1 MIAAIIRWSIQNR
14 LLVVL
19 AILLLAGW
27 GAWSAR
33 HIPLDALP
41 DLSDVQVIVKTSYP
55 GQAPQVVE
63 SQVTYPLATA
73 LLAVPGAVSVRGYSG
88 FGDSFVYVIFADG
101 TDLYWARSRV
111 LEYLSQVAPR
121 LPPQARPALGPDAT
135 GVGWVYEYA
144 LVDRAGRH
152 DLAQLRSLQD
162 WFLKYELQ
170 SLPGVAEVATVGG
183 MVRQYQVVLDPN
195 RLRAYGL
202 PLAQVRMAIQ
212 NANQEVGGSVMEM
225 AEAEYMVRSR
235 GYLQSVADLRRVPL
249 GVSPAGTPILLGDVA
264 EIRLGPQLRL
274 GAAELDGEG
283 EVVGGIIVMRSGENA
298 LTTID
303 AVKAKLEQLRRG
315 LPEGV
320 EIVTTYDRSDLIQ
333 RAVVN
338 LRDKLVEEFVVVVI
352 VCALFL
358 FHLRSSLVILLS
370 LPVGILAA
378 FAIMRW
384 QGINANILSLGG
396 IAIAIGTMVDAAIVM
411 VENLHKHL
419 EKQPPTPSLP
429 HEAGGS
435 QNREADRWRIVQQA
449 ATEVGPPLF
458 FSLLVITFSFLPV
471 FALEAQEGRLFAP
484 LAYTKT
490 YAMAAAA
497 GLAITLVPVLMGWLV
512 RGRILP
518 EDRNPLNRLLMAG
531 YRPFVALVLR
541 HPWPVVLL
549 AGLLTLTAGW
559 PLQRLGVEFMPD
571 LDEGDLLY
579 MPTTFPAVAIGKAV
593 EIMQQTD
600 KLIRAVPEV
609 KRVFGKVGRAE
620 TATDPAPLSM
630 IETAIQ
636 LQPREQWRPG
646 LTTEALIA
654 ELDRVVRLPGLSNA
668 WVMPIKNRINMLATG
683 IKTPLGVKVAG
694 ADPTVI
700 QQVGERLEQVI
711 RAISGA
717 ASVYSERVAGGRYVD
732 VAIDRLAAARL
743 GLNISDVQEVINTA
757 VGGMNITETVEGLER
772 YPVNLRYPQAVRD
785 SLERLQALPIIT
797 PTGAAVP
804 LSQVAEVSIADGPAM
819 LQSENARL
827 IGVTYVDIQG
837 RDIGSFVA
845 EAQKA
850 VAEQVTL
857 PAGYSLRWSGQYEY
871 LTRALAKLRVVA
883 PVTLV
888 VIFLLLYLSFG
899 RLGEAVLI
907 MGTLPFALLGG
918 VWLLY
923 WLDYNLSVAV
933 GVGFI
938 ALAGVAAE
946 TGVVMLVYLDQAL
959 ARRRETARSEGRA
972 VTLAELREA
981 VVEGAL
987 LRLRPKMMTVATI
1000 IVGLLPIMYG
1010 TGTGSEVMQ
1019 RIAAPMVGGIVS
1031 ATLLTLVVIP
1041 AVFLLWQG
1049 ALIDRE
1055 NRWRRAGEPFQS
1067 ETKENPS

>member
-1 MIAAIIRWSIQNR
+1 MIAAIIHWSIQNR
-14 LLVVL
+14 LLVTL
-19 AILLLAGW
+19 MTLLLAGW

-41 DLSDVQVIVKTSYP
+41 DLSDVQVIVKTNYP

-73 LLAVPGAVSVRGYSG
+73 LLAVPGAVTVRGYSG

-111 LEYLSQVAPR
+111 LEYLSQIAPR
-121 LPPQARPALGPDAT
+121 LPPQAQPALGPDAT

-144 LVDRAGRH
+144 LVDRSGRH

-170 SLPGVAEVATVGG
+170 SVDGVAEVATVGG
-183 MVRQYQVVLDPN
+183 MVKQYQVVLDPN
-195 RLRAYGL
+195 RLRAYNL
-202 PLAQVRMAIQ
+202 PLSRVRMAIQ
-212 NANQEVGGSVMEM
+212 NANQEVGGSVIEL

-235 GYLQSVADLRRVPL
+235 GYLQRIEDLRRVPL
-249 GVSPAGTPILLGDVA
+249 GVSDAGTPILLDDVA
-264 EIRLGPQLRL
+264 DIRLGPELRR
-274 GAAELDGEG
+274 GAAELDGQG
-283 EVVGGIIVMRSGENA
+283 EVVGGIIVMRAGENA
-298 LTTID
+298 LTTIE
-303 AVKAKLEQLRRG
+303 AVKAKLDQLRRG

-320 EIVTTYDRSDLIQ
+320 EIVPVYDRSDLIL
-333 RAVVN
+333 RAVKN
-338 LRDKLVEEFVVVVI
+338 LGEKLVEEFVVVVI

-358 FHLRSSLVILLS
+358 FHLRSSLVILIS

-419 EKQPPTPSLP
+419 EQTQPRN
-429 HEAGGS
+429 EA
-435 QNREADRWRIVQQA
+435 ERWRIIRRA
-449 ATEVGPPLF
+449 SCEVGPPLF
-458 FSLLVITFSFLPV
+458 FSLLVITVSFLPV

-490 YAMAAAA
+490 YAMAVSA

-512 RGRILP
+512 RGRIHP
-518 EDRNPLNRLLMAG
+518 ESHNPLNRLLMAG
-531 YRPFVALVLR
+531 YRPFVSLVLH

-549 AGLLTLTAGW
+549 AGLLTLTAWW

-579 MPTTFPAVAIGKAV
+579 MPTTFPAVSIGKAV

-609 KRVFGKVGRAE
+609 RRVFGKVGRAE

-636 LQPREQWRPG
+636 LKPRSAWRPG
-646 LTTEALIA
+646 LTTADLIA
-654 ELDRVVRLPGLSNA
+654 ELDRIVRFPGLSNA

-694 ADPTVI
+694 SDPAVI
-700 QQVGERLEQVI
+700 QQVGEKLEQVI
-711 RAISGA
+711 RTIPGA
-717 ASVYSERVAGGRYVD
+717 ASVFSERVAGGRYVD
-732 VAIDRLAAARL
+732 MAIDRLAAARL
-743 GLNISDVQEVINTA
+743 GLNINDVQEVINTA
-757 VGGMNITETVEGLER
+757 VGGMNVTETVEGLER
-772 YPVNLRYPQAVRD
+772 YPVNLRYPQAARD
-785 SLERLQALPIIT
+785 SLERLRDLPIVT
-797 PTGAAVP
+797 PTGAVVP
-804 LSQVAEVSIADGPAM
+804 LSQVAEVKIVAGPAM

-827 IGVTYVDIQG
+827 TGITFVDIQD
-837 RDIGSFVA
+837 RDIGSFIA
-845 EAQKA
+845 EARKA
-850 VAEQVTL
+850 VAEQVAL

-871 LTRALAKLRVVA
+871 LNRALAKLQLVA

-888 VIFLLLYLSFG
+888 IIFLLLYLSFG

-918 VWLLY
+918 IWLLY
-923 WLDYNLSVAV
+923 WLGYNLSVAV

-959 ARRRETARSEGRA
+959 TRRRETAQAEGRS

-1000 IVGLLPIMYG
+1000 IAGLLPIMHG
-1010 TGTGSEVMQ
+1010 AGTGSEVMQ

-1041 AVFLLWQG
+1041 AMY
-1049 ALIDRE
+1049 LI
-1055 NRWRRAGEPFQS
+1055 WKSWAISKAPRASTLAVAPVMS
-1067 ETKENPS
+1067 VDKI

>member
-1 MIAAIIRWSIQNR
+1 MIAAIIRWSIHNR
-14 LLVVL
+14 LLVTL
-19 AILLLAGW
+19 MALLLAGW

-73 LLAVPGAVSVRGYSG
+73 LLAVPGAVTVRGYSG

-111 LEYLSQVAPR
+111 LEYLSQIAPR
-121 LPPQARPALGPDAT
+121 LPPQAQPALGPDAT

-144 LVDRAGRH
+144 LVDRSGRR

-170 SLPGVAEVATVGG
+170 SVDGVADVATVGG

-195 RLRAYGL
+195 RLRAYNL
-202 PLAQVRMAIQ
+202 PLSQVRMAIQ
-212 NANQEVGGSVMEM
+212 NANQEVGGSVIEL

-235 GYLQSVADLRRVPL
+235 GYLQKIEDLQRVPL
-249 GVSPAGTPILLGDVA
+249 GVSDAGTPILLDDVA
-264 EIRLGPQLRL
+264 DIRLGPELRR

-283 EVVGGIIVMRSGENA
+283 EVVGGIIVMRAGENA
-298 LTTID
+298 LTTIE
-303 AVKAKLEQLRRG
+303 AVKAKLAQLQRG

-320 EIVTTYDRSDLIQ
+320 EIVPTYDRSNLIV
-333 RAVVN
+333 RAVKN
-338 LRDKLVEEFVVVVI
+338 LGEKLVEEFVVVVI

-358 FHLRSSLVILLS
+358 FHLRSSLVILIS

-396 IAIAIGTMVDAAIVM
+396 IAIAIGAMVDAAIVM
-411 VENLHKHL
+411 IENLHKHL
-419 EKQPPTPSLP
+419 EHEQPRDTAE
-429 HEAGGS
+429 H
-435 QNREADRWRIVQQA
+435 WRVVQQA
-449 ATEVGPPLF
+449 SCEVGPPLF
-458 FSLLVITFSFLPV
+458 YSLLIITFSFLPV

-497 GLAITLVPVLMGWLV
+497 GLAITLVPVLMGGLV

-518 EDRNPLNRLLMAG
+518 ENRNPLNRLLMAG
-531 YRPFVALVLR
+531 YRPFVSLALH
-541 HPWPVVLL
+541 HPWLVVLL
-549 AGLLTLTAGW
+549 AGVLTVTAWW

-579 MPTTFPAVAIGKAV
+579 MPTTFPAVSIGKAV

-609 KRVFGKVGRAE
+609 DRVFGKVGRAE

-636 LQPREQWRPG
+636 LKPRAGWRPG
-646 LTTEALIA
+646 VTTADLIA
-654 ELDRVVRLPGLSNA
+654 ELDRIVKLPGLSNI

-683 IKTPLGVKVAG
+683 IKTPVGIKVAG
-694 ADPTVI
+694 SDPVII
-700 QQVGERLEQVI
+700 QQIGEKLEQVI
-711 RAISGA
+711 RAIPGVT
-717 ASVYSERVAGGRYVD
+717 SVYSERVAGGRYVD

-743 GLNISDVQEVINTA
+743 GLNINDVQEIINTA

-785 SLERLQALPIIT
+785 SLEQLRHLPMVT
-797 PTGAAVP
+797 PTGATVP
-804 LSQVAEVSIADGPAM
+804 LSQVAAVKIADGPAM

-827 IGVTYVDIQG
+827 IGVTFVDIQG
-837 RDIGSFVA
+837 RDIGSFIT
-845 EAQKA
+845 EAQRA
-850 VAEQVTL
+850 VAEQVAL

-871 LTRALAKLRVVA
+871 LSRALAKLQIVA

-888 VIFLLLYLSFG
+888 IIFLLLYLSFG

-907 MGTLPFALLGG
+907 MATLPFALLGG

-923 WLDYNLSVAV
+923 GLGYNLSVAV

-959 ARRRETARSEGRA
+959 TRRREIAQVEGRG
-972 VTLAELREA
+972 VTLVDVREA
-981 VVEGAL
+981 VIEGAL

-1010 TGTGSEVMQ
+1010 HGTGSEVMQ
-1019 RIAAPMVGGIVS
+1019 RIAAPMIGGMVS
-1031 ATLLTLVVIP
+1031 ATVLTLIVIP
-1041 AVFLLWQG
+1041 AAYLVWKG
-1049 ALIDRE
+1049 WAIRREASLIP
-1055 NRWRRAGEPFQS
+1055 NL
-1067 ETKENPS
+1067 T

>member
-1 MIAAIIRWSIQNR
+1 MIAAIIRWSIHNR
-14 LLVVL
+14 LLVTL
-19 AILLLAGW
+19 LTLLLTGW

-41 DLSDVQVIVKTSYP
+41 DLSDVQVIVKTNYP

-63 SQVTYPLATA
+63 SQITYPLATA
-73 LLAVPGAVSVRGYSG
+73 LLAVPGAVTVRGYSG
-88 FGDSFVYVIFADG
+88 FGDSYVYVIFADG

-111 LEYLSQVAPR
+111 LEYLSQIAPR
-121 LPPQARPALGPDAT
+121 LPPQAQPALGPDAT

-144 LVDRAGRH
+144 LADRSGRH

-170 SLPGVAEVATVGG
+170 SVDGVSEVATVGG
-183 MVRQYQVVLDPN
+183 MVKQYQVILDPN
-195 RLRAYGL
+195 RLRAYRL
-202 PLAQVRMAIQ
+202 PLAQVRMAID
-212 NANQEVGGSVMEM
+212 NANQEVGGSVIEL

-235 GYLQSVADLRRVPL
+235 GYLQRIEDLRQIPL
-249 GVSPAGTPILLGDVA
+249 GVSDAGTPILLDDVA
-264 EIRLGPQLRL
+264 EIRLGPELRR

-283 EVVGGIIVMRSGENA
+283 EVVGGIIVMRAGENA
-298 LTTID
+298 LTTIEG
-303 AVKAKLEQLRRG
+303 VKAKLEQLRRG

-320 EIVTTYDRSDLIQ
+320 EIIPTYDRSELIL
-333 RAVVN
+333 RAVKN
-338 LRDKLVEEFVVVVI
+338 LGEKLVEEFIVVVI

-358 FHLRSSLVILLS
+358 FHLRSSLVIVIS

-419 EKQPPTPSLP
+419 EKQTPRDTA
-429 HEAGGS
+429 E
-435 QNREADRWRIVQQA
+435 RWRIVEQA
-449 ATEVGPPLF
+449 ACEVGPPLF
-458 FSLLVITFSFLPV
+458 FSLLVITVSFLPV

-490 YAMAAAA
+490 YAMAVSA

-518 EDRNPLNRLLMAG
+518 EERNPLNRLLMAG
-531 YRPFVALVLR
+531 YRPFVNLVLR

-549 AGLLTLTAGW
+549 AGLLTLTAWW

-579 MPTTFPAVAIGKAV
+579 MPTTFPAVSIGKAV

-600 KLIRAVPEV
+600 KLIRSVPEV
-609 KRVFGKVGRAE
+609 QRVFGKVGRAE

-636 LQPREQWRPG
+636 LKPHSQWRPG
-646 LTTEALIA
+646 LTTEDLIA
-654 ELDRVVRLPGLSNA
+654 ELDRIVKLPGLSNA

-683 IKTPLGVKVAG
+683 IKTPLGIKVAG
-694 ADPTVI
+694 SDPAVI
-700 QQVGERLEQVI
+700 QQIGEKLEPVI
-711 RAISGA
+711 RAIPGA
-717 ASVYSERVAGGRYVD
+717 ASVFSERVAGGRYVD
-732 VAIDRLAAARL
+732 IAIDRLAAARL

-757 VGGMNITETVEGLER
+757 VGGMNVSETVEGLER

-785 SLERLQALPIIT
+785 SLEQLRNLPIVT
-797 PTGAAVP
+797 PSGAAVP
-804 LSQVAEVSIADGPAM
+804 LSQVAEVKIADGPAM

-827 IGVTYVDIQG
+827 IGVTFVDIQG
-837 RDIGSFVA
+837 RDIGSFIA
-845 EAQKA
+845 EAQQA
-850 VAEQVTL
+850 VAEQVAL

-871 LTRALAKLRVVA
+871 LSRALAKLQVVA

-888 VIFLLLYLSFG
+888 IIFLLLYLSFG

-923 WLDYNLSVAV
+923 WLNYNLSVAV

-946 TGVVMLVYLDQAL
+946 TGVIMLVYLDQAL
-959 ARRRETARSEGRA
+959 SRRRQAAQTAGRS
-972 VTLAELREA
+972 VTLDELREA
-981 VVEGAL
+981 VIEGAL

-1010 TGTGSEVMQ
+1010 VGTGSEVMQ

-1031 ATLLTLVVIP
+1031 ATVLTLVVIP
-1041 AVFLLWQG
+1041 AVYLIWQG
-1049 ALIDRE
+1049 WIIRKQTPQVIE
-1055 NRWRRAGEPFQS
+1055 SFPQ
-1067 ETKENPS
+1067 

>member
-1 MIAAIIRWSIQNR
+1 MITAIIRWSIHNR
-14 LLVVL
+14 LLVAL
-19 AILLLAGW
+19 MALLLAGW

-41 DLSDVQVIVKTSYP
+41 DLSDVQVIVKTNYP

-73 LLAVPGAVSVRGYSG
+73 LLAVPGAVTVRGYSG

-111 LEYLSQVAPR
+111 LEYLSQIAPR
-121 LPPQARPALGPDAT
+121 LPPQAQPALGPDAT

-144 LVDRAGRH
+144 LVDRTGRH

-170 SLPGVAEVATVGG
+170 SVDGVAEVATVGG
-183 MVRQYQVVLDPN
+183 MVKQYQVVLDPN
-195 RLRAYGL
+195 RLRAYNL
-202 PLAQVRMAIQ
+202 PLARVRMAIQ
-212 NANQEVGGSVMEM
+212 NANQEVGGSVIEL

-235 GYLQSVADLRRVPL
+235 GYLQRIEDLRRVPL
-249 GVSPAGTPILLGDVA
+249 GVSNTGTPILLDDVA
-264 EIRLGPQLRL
+264 DIRLGPELRR

-283 EVVGGIIVMRSGENA
+283 EVVGGIIMMRAGENA
-298 LTTID
+298 LTTIEG
-303 AVKAKLEQLRRG
+303 VKAKLEQLRRG

-320 EIVTTYDRSDLIQ
+320 DIVPTYDRSDLIL
-333 RAVVN
+333 RAVRN
-338 LRDKLVEEFVVVVI
+338 LGEKLVEEFVVVVI
-352 VCALFL
+352 VCAVFL
-358 FHLRSSLVILLS
+358 FHLRSSLVILIS
-370 LPVGILAA
+370 LPIGILAA

-396 IAIAIGTMVDAAIVM
+396 IAIAIGAMVDAAIVM
-411 VENLHKHL
+411 IENLHKHL
-419 EKQPPTPSLP
+419 EQARPRNDTD
-429 HEAGGS
+429 H
-435 QNREADRWRIVQQA
+435 WRIVQQA
-449 ATEVGPPLF
+449 ASEVGPPLF
-458 FSLLVITFSFLPV
+458 FSLLIITFSFLPV

-490 YAMAAAA
+490 YAMAVSA

-518 EDRNPLNRLLMAG
+518 ENSNPLNRLLMAG
-531 YRPFVALVLR
+531 YRPFVSLALH
-541 HPWPVVLL
+541 HPWRVVLL
-549 AGLLTLTAGW
+549 AGLLTLTAWW

-579 MPTTFPAVAIGKAV
+579 MPTTFPAVSIGKAV

-609 KRVFGKVGRAE
+609 RRVFGKVGRAE

-636 LQPREQWRPG
+636 LKPRSEWRPG
-646 LTTEALIA
+646 LMTADLIA
-654 ELDRVVRLPGLSNA
+654 ELDRLVKFPGLSNA

-683 IKTPLGVKVAG
+683 IKTPLGIKVAG
-694 ADPTVI
+694 SDPAVI
-700 QQVGERLEQVI
+700 QQIGEKLEQVI
-711 RAISGA
+711 RTIPGA
-717 ASVYSERVAGGRYVD
+717 ASVFSERVAGGRYVD
-732 VAIDRLAAARL
+732 IAIDRLAAARL
-743 GLNISDVQEVINTA
+743 GLNVNDVQEVINTA
-757 VGGMNITETVEGLER
+757 VGGMNVTETVEGLER

-785 SLERLQALPIIT
+785 SLERLRNLPMVT
-797 PTGAAVP
+797 PTGATVP
-804 LSQVAEVSIADGPAM
+804 LSQVADVKITDGPAM

-827 IGVTYVDIQG
+827 IGVTFVDIQG
-837 RDIGSFVA
+837 RDIGSFIA
-845 EAQKA
+845 EARKA
-850 VAEQVTL
+850 VAEQVVL

-871 LTRALAKLRVVA
+871 MNRALAKLQVVT

-888 VIFLLLYLSFG
+888 IIFLLLYLSFG

-907 MGTLPFALLGG
+907 MATLPFALLGG
-918 VWLLY
+918 IWLLY

-946 TGVVMLVYLDQAL
+946 TGVVMLVYLDQAWV
-959 ARRRETARSEGRA
+959 RRREVAQAEGRN
-972 VTLAELREA
+972 VTLTDLREA
-981 VVEGAL
+981 VIEGAL

-1000 IVGLLPIMYG
+1000 IVGLLPIMHG
-1010 TGTGSEVMQ
+1010 TGTGSEVMR

-1041 AVFLLWQG
+1041 AVYLLWKR
-1049 ALIDRE
+1049 AAIVRE
-1055 NRWRRAGEPFQS
+1055 NRRRALGEPVALQ
-1067 ETKENPS
+1067 P

>member
-14 LLVVL
+14 LLVTL
-19 AILLLAGW
+19 LTLLLAGW
-27 GAWSAR
+27 GTWAAR

-41 DLSDVQVIVKTSYP
+41 DLSDVQVIVKTNYP

-73 LLAVPGAVSVRGYSG
+73 LLAVPGAVTVRGYSG
-88 FGDSFVYVIFADG
+88 FGDSYVYVIFADG

-111 LEYLSQVAPR
+111 LEYLSQIAPR
-121 LPPQARPALGPDAT
+121 LPPQAQPALGPDAT

-144 LVDRAGRH
+144 LVDRSGRH
-152 DLAQLRSLQD
+152 VLAQLRSLQD

-170 SLPGVAEVATVGG
+170 SVDGVSEVATVGG
-183 MVRQYQVVLDPN
+183 MVKQYQVILDPN
-195 RLRAYGL
+195 RLRAYSL
-202 PLAQVRMAIQ
+202 PLAQVRMAIE
-212 NANQEVGGSVMEM
+212 NANREVGGSVIEL
-225 AEAEYMVRSR
+225 AEAEYMVRSH
-235 GYLQSVADLRRVPL
+235 GYLQRIEDLQQIPL
-249 GVSPAGTPILLGDVA
+249 GVSDAGTPILLDDVA
-264 EIRLGPQLRL
+264 EIRLGPELRR

-283 EVVGGIIVMRSGENA
+283 EVVGGIIVMRAGENA
-298 LTTID
+298 VTTIEG
-303 AVKAKLEQLRRG
+303 VKAKLEQLRRG

-320 EIVTTYDRSDLIQ
+320 EIIPTYDRSHLIL
-333 RAVVN
+333 RAVKN
-338 LRDKLVEEFVVVVI
+338 LGEKLVEEFIVVVL

-358 FHLRSSLVILLS
+358 FHLRSSLVILIS
-370 LPVGILAA
+370 LPVGILGA
-378 FAIMRW
+378 FAIMHW

-419 EKQPPTPSLP
+419 EKQTPRD
-429 HEAGGS
+429 EA
-435 QNREADRWRIVQQA
+435 ERWRIVEQA
-449 ATEVGPPLF
+449 ACEVGPPLF
-458 FSLLVITFSFLPV
+458 FSLLVITVSFLPV

-490 YAMAAAA
+490 YAMAVSA

-518 EDRNPLNRLLMAG
+518 EERNPLNRLLMAG
-531 YRPFVALVLR
+531 YRPFVNLVLR

-549 AGLLTLTAGW
+549 AGLLTLTAWW

-579 MPTTFPAVAIGKAV
+579 MPTTFPAVSIGKAV

-600 KLIRAVPEV
+600 KLIRSVPEV
-609 KRVFGKVGRAE
+609 QRVFGKVGRAE

-636 LQPREQWRPG
+636 LKPRAEWRPG
-646 LTTEALIA
+646 LTTEDLIA
-654 ELDRVVRLPGLSNA
+654 ELDRIVKLPGLSNA

-683 IKTPLGVKVAG
+683 IKTPLGIKVAG
-694 ADPTVI
+694 SDPLVI
-700 QQVGERLEQVI
+700 QQIGENLEQVI
-711 RAISGA
+711 RTIPGA
-717 ASVYSERVAGGRYVD
+717 ASVFSERVAGGRYVD
-732 VAIDRLAAARL
+732 IVIDRLAAARL

-757 VGGMNITETVEGLER
+757 VGGMNVTETVEGLER

-785 SLERLQALPIIT
+785 SLEQLRNLPIVT
-797 PTGAAVP
+797 PGGAAVP
-804 LSQVAEVSIADGPAM
+804 LSQVAEVKIADGPAM

-827 IGVTYVDIQG
+827 IGITFVDIQG
-837 RDIGSFVA
+837 RDIGSFIA
-845 EAQKA
+845 EAQRA
-850 VAEQVTL
+850 VAEQVAL

-871 LTRALAKLRVVA
+871 LSRALAKLQVVA
-883 PVTLV
+883 PVTLII
-888 VIFLLLYLSFG
+888 IFLLLYLSFG

-918 VWLLY
+918 IWLLY
-923 WLDYNLSVAV
+923 GLDYNLSVAV

-946 TGVVMLVYLDQAL
+946 TGVIMLVYLDQAWS
-959 ARRRETARSEGRA
+959 RRRVAAQAAGRN
-972 VTLAELREA
+972 VTVAELREA
-981 VVEGAL
+981 VIEGAL

-1010 TGTGSEVMQ
+1010 VGTGSEVMK
-1019 RIAAPMVGGIVS
+1019 RIAAPMIGGIIS

-1041 AVFLLWQG
+1041 AVYLIWQEQV
-1049 ALIDRE
+1049 ISRE
-1055 NRWRRAGEPFQS
+1055 NRRVA
-1067 ETKENPS
+1067 PSLS

>member
-1 MIAAIIRWSIQNR
+1 MIAAIIRWSIHNR
-14 LLVVL
+14 LLVTL
-19 AILLLAGW
+19 MALLLAGW

-73 LLAVPGAVSVRGYSG
+73 LLAVPGAVTVRGYSG

-111 LEYLSQVAPR
+111 LEYLSQIAPR
-121 LPPQARPALGPDAT
+121 LPPQAQPALGPDAT

-144 LVDRAGRH
+144 LVDRSGRR

-170 SLPGVAEVATVGG
+170 SVDGVAEVATVGG

-195 RLRAYGL
+195 RLRAYNL
-202 PLAQVRMAIQ
+202 PLSQVRMAIQ
-212 NANQEVGGSVMEM
+212 NANQEVGGSVIEL

-235 GYLQSVADLRRVPL
+235 GYLQKIEDLQRVPL
-249 GVSPAGTPILLGDVA
+249 GVSDAGTPILLDDVA
-264 EIRLGPQLRL
+264 TIRLGPELRR

-283 EVVGGIIVMRSGENA
+283 EVVGGIIVMRAGENA
-298 LTTID
+298 LTTIE
-303 AVKAKLEQLRRG
+303 AVKAKLAQLQRG

-320 EIVTTYDRSDLIQ
+320 EIVPTYDRSNLIV
-333 RAVVN
+333 RAVKN
-338 LRDKLVEEFVVVVI
+338 LGEKLVEEFVVVVI

-358 FHLRSSLVILLS
+358 FHLRSSLVILIS

-396 IAIAIGTMVDAAIVM
+396 IAIAIGAMVDAAIVM
-411 VENLHKHL
+411 IENLHKHL
-419 EKQPPTPSLP
+419 EHEQPKDTAE
-429 HEAGGS
+429 H
-435 QNREADRWRIVQQA
+435 WRVVQQA
-449 ATEVGPPLF
+449 SCEVGPPLF
-458 FSLLVITFSFLPV
+458 YSLLIITFSFLPV

-497 GLAITLVPVLMGWLV
+497 GLAITLVPVLMGGLV

-518 EDRNPLNRLLMAG
+518 ENRNPLNRLLMAG
-531 YRPFVALVLR
+531 YRPFVSLALH
-541 HPWPVVLL
+541 HPWLVVLL
-549 AGLLTLTAGW
+549 AGVLTVTAWW

-579 MPTTFPAVAIGKAV
+579 MPTTFPAVSIGKAV

-609 KRVFGKVGRAE
+609 DRVFGKVGRAE

-636 LQPREQWRPG
+636 LKPRAGWRPG
-646 LTTEALIA
+646 VTTADLIA
-654 ELDRVVRLPGLSNA
+654 ELDRIVKLPGLSNT

-683 IKTPLGVKVAG
+683 IKTPVGIKVAG
-694 ADPTVI
+694 SDPVII
-700 QQVGERLEQVI
+700 QQIGEKLEQVI
-711 RAISGA
+711 RAIPGVT
-717 ASVYSERVAGGRYVD
+717 SVYSERVAGGRYVD

-743 GLNISDVQEVINTA
+743 GLNINDVQEIINTA

-785 SLERLQALPIIT
+785 SLEQLRNLPMVT
-797 PTGAAVP
+797 PTGATVP
-804 LSQVAEVSIADGPAM
+804 LSQVAEVKIANGPAM

-827 IGVTYVDIQG
+827 IGVTFVDIQG
-837 RDIGSFVA
+837 RDIGSFIT
-845 EAQKA
+845 EAQRA
-850 VAEQVTL
+850 VAEQVAL

-871 LTRALAKLRVVA
+871 LSRALAKLQIVA

-888 VIFLLLYLSFG
+888 IIFLLLYLSFG

-907 MGTLPFALLGG
+907 MATLPFALLGG

-923 WLDYNLSVAV
+923 GLGYNLSVAV

-959 ARRRETARSEGRA
+959 TRRREIAQVEGRG
-972 VTLAELREA
+972 VTLVDVREA
-981 VVEGAL
+981 VIEGAL

-1010 TGTGSEVMQ
+1010 HGTGSEVMQ
-1019 RIAAPMVGGIVS
+1019 RIAAPMIGGMVS
-1031 ATLLTLVVIP
+1031 ATVLTLIVIP
-1041 AVFLLWQG
+1041 AAYLVWKG
-1049 ALIDRE
+1049 WAIRREASLIP
-1055 NRWRRAGEPFQS
+1055 NL
-1067 ETKENPS
+1067 T

>member
-1 MIAAIIRWSIQNR
+1 MIPAIIRWSIHNR
-14 LLVVL
+14 VLVLLL
-19 AILLLAGW
+19 AVLLAGW

-33 HIPLDALP
+33 NIPLDALP
-41 DLSDVQVIVKTSYP
+41 DLSDVQVIVKTNYP

-73 LLAVPGAVSVRGYSG
+73 LLAVPGAVTVRGYSG
-88 FGDSFVYVIFADG
+88 FGDSYVYVIFEDG

-111 LEYLSQVAPR
+111 LEYLSQIAPR
-121 LPPQARPALGPDAT
+121 LPPQAQPALGPDAT

-144 LVDRAGRH
+144 LADRSGQH

-170 SLPGVAEVATVGG
+170 SVPGVAEVATVGG
-183 MVRQYQVVLDPN
+183 MVKQYQIILDPN
-195 RLRAYGL
+195 RLRAYNL
-202 PLAQVRMAIQ
+202 PLSQVRMAIE
-212 NANQEVGGSVMEM
+212 NANQEVGGSVIEM
-225 AEAEYMVRSR
+225 AEAEYMVRSH
-235 GYLQSVADLRRVPL
+235 GYLQGIADLQQIPL
-249 GVSPAGTPILLGDVA
+249 GVNDTGTPILLGDVA
-264 EIRLGPQLRL
+264 HIRLGPELRR

-283 EVVGGIIVMRSGENA
+283 EVVGGIIVMRAGENA
-298 LTTID
+298 LTTI
-303 AVKAKLEQLRRG
+303 AGVKAKLEQLQRG
-315 LPEGV
+315 LPTGV
-320 EIVTTYDRSDLIQ
+320 EIIPTYDRSDLIV
-333 RAVVN
+333 RAVKN
-338 LRDKLVEEFVVVVI
+338 LREKLAEELVVVVI

-358 FHLRSSLVILLS
+358 FHLRSSLVILIS
-370 LPVGILAA
+370 LPIGILAA
-378 FAIMRW
+378 FAIMHW

-419 EKQPPTPSLP
+419 EKATPRD
-429 HEAGGS
+429 AG
-435 QNREADRWRIVQQA
+435 ERWRIVQQA
-449 ATEVGPPLF
+449 ACEVGPPLF
-458 FSLLVITFSFLPV
+458 FSLLIVTVSFLPI

-512 RGRILP
+512 RGHILP
-518 EDRNPLNRLLMAG
+518 EDGNPLNRLLMAA
-531 YRPFVALVLR
+531 YRPFVNLVLR
-541 HPWPVVLL
+541 HPWPIVIL
-549 AGLLTLTAGW
+549 AGLLTLTAWW

-579 MPTTFPAVAIGKAV
+579 MPTTFPAVSIGKAV

-600 KLIRAVPEV
+600 KLIRTVPEV
-609 KRVFGKVGRAE
+609 QRVFGKVGRAE

-636 LQPREQWRPG
+636 LKPRSEWRPG
-646 LTTEALIA
+646 LTTDDLIA
-654 ELDRVVRLPGLSNA
+654 ELDRIVKLPGVSNA

-683 IKTPLGVKVAG
+683 IKTPLGIKVAG
-694 ADPTVI
+694 SDPVVI
-700 QQVGERLEQVI
+700 QQIGEKLEQVI
-711 RAISGA
+711 RTIPGA

-732 VAIDRLAAARL
+732 IVIDRLAAARL
-743 GLNISDVQEVINTA
+743 GLNISEVQEVINIA
-757 VGGMNITETVEGLER
+757 VGGMNVTETVEGLER

-785 SLERLQALPIIT
+785 SLEQLRNLPVVT
-797 PTGAAVP
+797 PTGATVP
-804 LSQVAEVSIADGPAM
+804 LSQVAAVNITDGPAM

-827 IGVTYVDIQG
+827 IGITFVDIQG
-837 RDIGSFVA
+837 RDIGSFIA
-845 EAQKA
+845 EAQRA
-850 VAEQVTL
+850 VAEQVAL

-871 LTRALAKLRVVA
+871 LQRALAKLQIVA

-888 VIFLLLYLSFG
+888 IIFLLLYLSFG

-923 WLDYNLSVAV
+923 GLGYNLSVAV

-959 ARRRETARSEGRA
+959 ARRQEMAQIAGRP
-972 VTLAELREA
+972 VTQDELREA
-981 VVEGAL
+981 VIEGAV

-1010 TGTGSEVMQ
+1010 VGAGSEVMQ
-1019 RIAAPMVGGIVS
+1019 RIAAPMIGGIVS

-1041 AVFLLWQG
+1041 AVYLIWQS
-1049 ALIDRE
+1049 ALIGKVE
-1055 NRWRRAGEPFQS
+1055 PSPPTPLPPGEGSF
-1067 ETKENPS
+1067 

>member
-1 MIAAIIRWSIQNR
+1 MIAAVIRWSIHNR
-14 LLVVL
+14 LLVLL
-19 AILLLAGW
+19 AALLLAGW
-27 GAWSAR
+27 GAYSAR

-41 DLSDVQVIVKTSYP
+41 DLSDVQVIVKTNYP

-111 LEYLSQVAPR
+111 LEYLSQIAPR
-121 LPPQARPALGPDAT
+121 LPAQAQPALGPDAT
-135 GVGWVYEYA
+135 GVGWIYEYA
-144 LVDRAGRH
+144 LVDRSGRH

-162 WFLKYELQ
+162 WFLKFELQ
-170 SLPGVAEVATVGG
+170 SVDGVAEVATVGG
-183 MVRQYQVVLDPN
+183 MVKQYQVVLDPN
-195 RLRAYGL
+195 RLRAYNL

-212 NANQEVGGSVMEM
+212 NANQEVGGSVIEM
-225 AEAEYMVRSR
+225 AEAEYIVRSR
-235 GYLQSVADLRRVPL
+235 GYLRSVDDLRRVPL
-249 GVSPAGTPILLGDVA
+249 GVSPAGTPILLEDVA
-264 EIRLGPQLRL
+264 DVRIGPQLRL

-283 EVVGGIIVMRSGENA
+283 EVVGGIIVMRSGDNA

-320 EIVTTYDRSDLIQ
+320 EIVTTYDRSNLIL
-333 RAVVN
+333 RAVEN
-338 LRDKLVEEFVVVVI
+338 LRDKLVEEFIVVVV

-358 FHLRSSLVILLS
+358 FHLRSSLVILIS

-396 IAIAIGTMVDAAIVM
+396 IAIAIGAMVDAAIVM

-419 EKQPPTPSLP
+419 EHTQPRDTA
-429 HEAGGS
+429 E
-435 QNREADRWRIVQQA
+435 RWRIVQQA
-449 ATEVGPPLF
+449 SAEVGPPLF
-458 FSLLVITFSFLPV
+458 FSLLIITFSFMPV
-471 FALEAQEGRLFAP
+471 FSLEAQEGRLFAP

-497 GLAITLVPVLMGWLV
+497 GLSITLVPVLMGWLV
-512 RGRILP
+512 RGHIVP
-518 EDRNPLNRLLMAG
+518 EHKNPLNRLLIAA

-541 HPWPVVLL
+541 HPWPVVVL
-549 AGLLTLTAGW
+549 AGLLTATAWW
-559 PLQRLGVEFMPD
+559 PLHRLGVEFMPD

-579 MPTTFPAVAIGKAV
+579 MPTTFPAIAIGKAA
-593 EIMQQTD
+593 EILQQTD
-600 KLIRAVPEV
+600 KLIRTVPEV
-609 KRVFGKVGRAE
+609 ARVFGKVGRAE

-636 LQPREQWRPG
+636 LKPHAEWRPG
-646 LTTEALIA
+646 LTTADVIA
-654 ELDRVVRLPGLSNA
+654 ELDRIVKLPGLSNA

-683 IKTPLGVKVAG
+683 IKTPLGVKVSG
-694 ADPTVI
+694 SDPAVI
-700 QQVGERLEQVI
+700 QQIGERLEQVI
-711 RAISGA
+711 RAIPGA
-717 ASVYSERVAGGRYVD
+717 TSVYSERVAGGRYVD
-732 VAIDRLAAARL
+732 IAIDRLAAARL
-743 GLNISDVQEVINTA
+743 GLNISDVQEVISTA
-757 VGGMNITETVEGLER
+757 VGGMNVTETVEGLER
-772 YPVNLRYPQAVRD
+772 YPVNLRYPQDVRD
-785 SLERLQALPIIT
+785 SLERLQALPIVT
-797 PTGAAVP
+797 PTGATVP
-804 LSQVAEVSIADGPAM
+804 LAQVAEVKITDGPAM

-827 IGVTYVDIQG
+827 TGITYVDIQG

-845 EAQKA
+845 DAQRA
-850 VAEQVTL
+850 VAEQVAL

-871 LTRALAKLRVVA
+871 LTRALAKLQVVA
-883 PVTLV
+883 PVTLA

-899 RLGEAVLI
+899 RLGEAMLI
-907 MGTLPFALLGG
+907 MATLPFALLGG
-918 VWLLY
+918 IWLLDG
-923 WLDYNLSVAV
+923 LDYNLSVAV

-959 ARRRETARSEGRA
+959 AKRRETAVGENRA
-972 VTLAELREA
+972 VTQTELREA
-981 VVEGAL
+981 VIEGAL
-987 LRLRPKMMTVATI
+987 LRVRPKMMTVATI
-1000 IVGLLPIMYG
+1000 IAGLLPIMYG
-1010 TGTGSEVMQ
+1010 TGTGSEVMR
-1019 RIAAPMVGGIVS
+1019 RIAAPMIGGMIS

-1049 ALIDRE
+1049 AIL
-1055 NRWRRAGEPFQS
+1055 RRQARHFAVASTAVQS
-1067 ETKENPS
+1067 

>member
-1 MIAAIIRWSIQNR
+1 MITAIIRWSLHNR
-14 LLVVL
+14 LLVTL
-19 AILLLAGW
+19 MALLLAGW

-41 DLSDVQVIVKTSYP
+41 DLSDVQVIVKTNYP

-73 LLAVPGAVSVRGYSG
+73 LLAVPGAVTVRGYSG

-111 LEYLSQVAPR
+111 LEYLSQIAPR
-121 LPPQARPALGPDAT
+121 LPPQAQPALGPDAT

-144 LVDRAGRH
+144 LVDRTGRH

-170 SLPGVAEVATVGG
+170 SVDGVAEVATVGG
-183 MVRQYQVVLDPN
+183 MVKQYQVVLDPN
-195 RLRAYGL
+195 RLRAYNL
-202 PLAQVRMAIQ
+202 PLASVRMAIQ
-212 NANQEVGGSVMEM
+212 NANQEVGGSVIEL

-235 GYLQSVADLRRVPL
+235 GYLQRIEDLRRIPL
-249 GVSPAGTPILLGDVA
+249 GVSDTGTPILLDDVA
-264 EIRLGPQLRL
+264 DIRIGPELRR

-283 EVVGGIIVMRSGENA
+283 EVVGGIIMMRAGENA
-298 LTTID
+298 LTTIEG
-303 AVKAKLEQLRRG
+303 VKAKLEQLRRG

-320 EIVTTYDRSDLIQ
+320 DIVPTYDRSDLIL
-333 RAVVN
+333 RAVKN
-338 LRDKLVEEFVVVVI
+338 LGEKLVEEFVVVVI
-352 VCALFL
+352 VCAVFL
-358 FHLRSSLVILLS
+358 FHLRSSLVILIS
-370 LPVGILAA
+370 LPIGILAA

-396 IAIAIGTMVDAAIVM
+396 IAIAIGAMVDAAIVM
-411 VENLHKHL
+411 IENLHKHL
-419 EKQPPTPSLP
+419 EHARPQD
-429 HEAGGS
+429 EA
-435 QNREADRWRIVQQA
+435 EHWRIIQQA
-449 ATEVGPPLF
+449 SCEVGPPLF
-458 FSLLVITFSFLPV
+458 FSLLIITFSFLPV

-490 YAMAAAA
+490 YAMAVSA

-518 EDRNPLNRLLMAG
+518 ENSNPLNRLLMAG
-531 YRPFVALVLR
+531 YRPFVSLALH
-541 HPWPVVLL
+541 HPWRVVLL
-549 AGLLTLTAGW
+549 AGLLTLTAWW

-579 MPTTFPAVAIGKAV
+579 MPTTFPAVSIGKAV

-609 KRVFGKVGRAE
+609 RRVFGKVGRAE

-636 LQPREQWRPG
+636 LKPRSEWRPG
-646 LTTEALIA
+646 LTTADLIA
-654 ELDRVVRLPGLSNA
+654 ELDRLVKFPGLSNA

-683 IKTPLGVKVAG
+683 IKTPLGIKVAG
-694 ADPTVI
+694 SDPAVI
-700 QQVGERLEQVI
+700 QQIGEKLEQVI
-711 RAISGA
+711 RTIPGA
-717 ASVYSERVAGGRYVD
+717 VSVFSERVAGGRYVD
-732 VAIDRLAAARL
+732 IAIDRLAAARL
-743 GLNISDVQEVINTA
+743 GLNVNDVQEVINTA
-757 VGGMNITETVEGLER
+757 VGGMNVTETVEGLER

-785 SLERLQALPIIT
+785 SLERLRNLPLVT
-797 PTGAAVP
+797 PTGATVP
-804 LSQVAEVSIADGPAM
+804 LSQVADVKITDGPAM

-827 IGVTYVDIQG
+827 IGVTFVDIQG
-837 RDIGSFVA
+837 RDIGSFIA
-845 EAQKA
+845 EARKA
-850 VAEQVTL
+850 VAEQVVL

-871 LTRALAKLRVVA
+871 MNRALAKLQVVT
-883 PVTLV
+883 PVTLAI
-888 VIFLLLYLSFG
+888 IFLLLYLSFG

-907 MGTLPFALLGG
+907 MATLPFALLGG
-918 VWLLY
+918 IWLLY

-946 TGVVMLVYLDQAL
+946 TGVVMLVYLDQAWV
-959 ARRRETARSEGRA
+959 RRREVAQAEGRN
-972 VTLAELREA
+972 VTLTDLREA
-981 VVEGAL
+981 VIEGAL

-1000 IVGLLPIMYG
+1000 IVGLLPIMHG
-1010 TGTGSEVMQ
+1010 TGTGSEVMR

-1041 AVFLLWQG
+1041 AVYLLWKR
-1049 ALIDRE
+1049 AAIVRE
-1055 NRWRRAGEPFQS
+1055 NRRRALGEPVALQ
-1067 ETKENPS
+1067 P

>member
-1 MIAAIIRWSIQNR
+1 MIAAVIRWSIHNR
-14 LLVVL
+14 LLVLL
-19 AILLLAGW
+19 AALLLAGW
-27 GAWSAR
+27 GAYSAR

-111 LEYLSQVAPR
+111 LEYLSQIAPR
-121 LPPQARPALGPDAT
+121 LPAQAQPALGPDAT
-135 GVGWVYEYA
+135 GVGWIYEYA
-144 LVDRAGRH
+144 LVDRSGRH

-162 WFLKYELQ
+162 WFLKFELQ
-170 SLPGVAEVATVGG
+170 SVDGVAEVATVGG
-183 MVRQYQVVLDPN
+183 MVKQYQVVLDPN
-195 RLRAYGL
+195 RLRAYNL

-212 NANQEVGGSVMEM
+212 NANQEVGGSVIEM
-225 AEAEYMVRSR
+225 AEAEYIVRSR
-235 GYLQSVADLRRVPL
+235 GYLRSVDDLRRVPL
-249 GVSPAGTPILLGDVA
+249 GVSPAGTPILLEDVA
-264 EIRLGPQLRL
+264 DVRIGPQLRL

-283 EVVGGIIVMRSGENA
+283 EVVGGIIVMRSGDNA

-320 EIVTTYDRSDLIQ
+320 EIVTTYDRSNLIL
-333 RAVVN
+333 RAVDN
-338 LRDKLVEEFVVVVI
+338 LRDKLVEEFIVVVV

-358 FHLRSSLVILLS
+358 FHLRSSLVILIS

-396 IAIAIGTMVDAAIVM
+396 IAIAIGAMVDAAIVM

-419 EKQPPTPSLP
+419 EHTQPRDTA
-429 HEAGGS
+429 E
-435 QNREADRWRIVQQA
+435 RWRIVQQA
-449 ATEVGPPLF
+449 SAEVGPPLF
-458 FSLLVITFSFLPV
+458 FSLLIITFSFMPV
-471 FALEAQEGRLFAP
+471 FSLEAQEGRLFAP

-497 GLAITLVPVLMGWLV
+497 GLSITLVPVLMGWLV
-512 RGRILP
+512 RGHIVP
-518 EDRNPLNRLLMAG
+518 EHKNPLNRLLIAA

-541 HPWPVVLL
+541 HPWPVVVL
-549 AGLLTLTAGW
+549 AGLLTATAWW
-559 PLQRLGVEFMPD
+559 PLHRLGVEFMPD

-579 MPTTFPAVAIGKAV
+579 MPTTFPAIAIGKAA
-593 EIMQQTD
+593 EILQQTD
-600 KLIRAVPEV
+600 KLIRTVPEV
-609 KRVFGKVGRAE
+609 ARVFGKVGRAE

-636 LQPREQWRPG
+636 LKPHAEWRPG
-646 LTTEALIA
+646 LTTADVIA
-654 ELDRVVRLPGLSNA
+654 ELDRIVKLPGLSNA

-683 IKTPLGVKVAG
+683 IKTPLGVKVSG
-694 ADPTVI
+694 SDPAVI
-700 QQVGERLEQVI
+700 QQIGERLEQVI
-711 RAISGA
+711 RAIPGA
-717 ASVYSERVAGGRYVD
+717 TSVYSERVAGGRYVD
-732 VAIDRLAAARL
+732 IAIDRLAAARL
-743 GLNISDVQEVINTA
+743 GLNISDVQEVISTA
-757 VGGMNITETVEGLER
+757 VGGMNVTETVEGLER
-772 YPVNLRYPQAVRD
+772 YPVNLRYPQDVRD
-785 SLERLQALPIIT
+785 SLERLQALPIVT
-797 PTGAAVP
+797 PTGATVP
-804 LSQVAEVSIADGPAM
+804 LAQVAEVKITDGPAM

-827 IGVTYVDIQG
+827 TGITYVDIQG

-845 EAQKA
+845 DAQRA
-850 VAEQVTL
+850 VAEQVAL

-871 LTRALAKLRVVA
+871 LTRALAKLQVVA
-883 PVTLV
+883 PVTLA

-899 RLGEAVLI
+899 RLGEAMLI
-907 MGTLPFALLGG
+907 MATLPFALLGG
-918 VWLLY
+918 IWLLDG
-923 WLDYNLSVAV
+923 LDYNLSVAV

-959 ARRRETARSEGRA
+959 AKRRETAVGENRA
-972 VTLAELREA
+972 VTQTELREA
-981 VVEGAL
+981 VIEGAL
-987 LRLRPKMMTVATI
+987 LRVRPKMMTVATI
-1000 IVGLLPIMYG
+1000 IAGLLPIMYG
-1010 TGTGSEVMQ
+1010 TGTGSEVMR
-1019 RIAAPMVGGIVS
+1019 RIAAPMIGGMIS

-1049 ALIDRE
+1049 AIL
-1055 NRWRRAGEPFQS
+1055 RRQARHFAVASTAVQS
-1067 ETKENPS
+1067 

>member
-1 MIAAIIRWSIQNR
+1 MIAAIIRWSIHNR
-14 LLVVL
+14 LLVTL
-19 AILLLAGW
+19 MTLLLAGW

-41 DLSDVQVIVKTSYP
+41 DLSDVQVIVKTNYP

-73 LLAVPGAVSVRGYSG
+73 LLAVPGAVTVRGYSG

-111 LEYLSQVAPR
+111 LEYLSQIAPR
-121 LPPQARPALGPDAT
+121 LPPQAQPALGPDAT

-144 LVDRAGRH
+144 LVDRIGGH

-170 SLPGVAEVATVGG
+170 SVPGVAEVATVGG
-183 MVRQYQVVLDPN
+183 MVKQYQVVLDPN
-195 RLRAYGL
+195 RLRAYNL

-212 NANQEVGGSVMEM
+212 NANQEVGGAVIEL

-235 GYLQSVADLRRVPL
+235 GYLQRIEDLRRVPL
-249 GVSPAGTPILLGDVA
+249 GVSDAGTPILLDDVA
-264 EIRLGPQLRL
+264 DIRLGPELRR

-283 EVVGGIIVMRSGENA
+283 EVVGGIIVMRAGENA
-298 LTTID
+298 LTTIE

-315 LPEGV
+315 LPAGV
-320 EIVTTYDRSDLIQ
+320 EIVPTYDRSDLIL
-333 RAVVN
+333 RAVKN
-338 LRDKLVEEFVVVVI
+338 LGEKLVEEFVVVVI

-358 FHLRSSLVILLS
+358 FHLRSSLVILIS
-370 LPVGILAA
+370 LPIGILAA

-419 EKQPPTPSLP
+419 EKQTPRD
-429 HEAGGS
+429 EA
-435 QNREADRWRIVQQA
+435 ERWRIVQQA
-449 ATEVGPPLF
+449 ACEVGPPLF
-458 FSLLVITFSFLPV
+458 FSLLVITASFLPV

-490 YAMAAAA
+490 YAMAVSA

-518 EDRNPLNRLLMAG
+518 EERNPLNRLLMAG
-531 YRPFVALVLR
+531 YRPFVNLVLR

-549 AGLLTLTAGW
+549 AAVLTLTAWW
-559 PLQRLGVEFMPD
+559 PMQRLGVEFMPD

-579 MPTTFPAVAIGKAV
+579 MPTTFPAVSMGKAV

-609 KRVFGKVGRAE
+609 QRVFGKVGRAE

-636 LQPREQWRPG
+636 LKPRSEWRPG
-646 LTTEALIA
+646 LTTEDLIA
-654 ELDRVVRLPGLSNA
+654 ELDRIVKLPGLSNA

-683 IKTPLGVKVAG
+683 IKTPLGIKVAG
-694 ADPTVI
+694 SDPMVI
-700 QQVGERLEQVI
+700 QQVGEQLEQVI
-711 RAISGA
+711 RTIPGA
-717 ASVYSERVAGGRYVD
+717 ASVFSERVAGGRYVD
-732 VAIDRLAAARL
+732 IAIDRWAAARL
-743 GLNISDVQEVINTA
+743 GLNIGDVQEVINTA
-757 VGGMNITETVEGLER
+757 VGGMNVTETVEGLER

-785 SLERLQALPIIT
+785 SLEQLRNLPIVT
-797 PTGAAVP
+797 PTGAAAP
-804 LSQVAEVSIADGPAM
+804 LSQVAEVKITDGPAM

-827 IGVTYVDIQG
+827 IGITFVDIQG
-837 RDIGSFVA
+837 RDMGSFIA
-845 EAQKA
+845 EAQRA
-850 VAEQVTL
+850 VAEQVKL

-871 LTRALAKLRVVA
+871 LNRALAKLQVVA

-888 VIFLLLYLSFG
+888 IIFLLLYLSFG
-899 RLGEAVLI
+899 RLGEAALI

-918 VWLLY
+918 IWLLY

-946 TGVVMLVYLDQAL
+946 TGVIMLVYLDQAL
-959 ARRRETARSEGRA
+959 SRRQAAARAEGRS

-981 VVEGAL
+981 VIEGAL

-1010 TGTGSEVMQ
+1010 VGAGSEVMQ
-1019 RIAAPMVGGIVS
+1019 RIAAPMIGGIVS

-1041 AVFLLWQG
+1041 AVYLIWQG
-1049 ALIDRE
+1049 WAI
-1055 NRWRRAGEPFQS
+1055 NRTF
-1067 ETKENPS
+1067 PSADLSMTSVDKI

>member
-1 MIAAIIRWSIQNR
+1 M
-14 LLVVL
+14 
-19 AILLLAGW
+19 
-27 GAWSAR
+27 
-33 HIPLDALP
+33 
-41 DLSDVQVIVKTSYP
+41 
-55 GQAPQVVE
+55 
-63 SQVTYPLATA
+63 TYPLATA
-73 LLAVPGAVSVRGYSG
+73 FLAVPGAVSVRGYSG

-111 LEYLSQVAPR
+111 LEYLSQIAPR
-121 LPPQARPALGPDAT
+121 LPPQAQPALGPDAT
-135 GVGWVYEYA
+135 GVGWIYEYA
-144 LVDRAGRH
+144 LVDRGGQH

-162 WFLKYELQ
+162 WFLKFELQ
-170 SLPGVAEVATVGG
+170 SVDGVAEVATVGG
-183 MVRQYQVVLDPN
+183 MVKQYQVVLDPN
-195 RLRAYGL
+195 RLRAYNL

-212 NANQEVGGSVMEM
+212 NANQEVGGSVIEM

-235 GYLQSVADLRRVPL
+235 GYLRNVEDLRGVPL

-264 EIRLGPQLRL
+264 EVRIGPQLRL
-274 GAAELDGEG
+274 SAAELDGEG

-298 LTTID
+298 LTTIE

-320 EIVTTYDRSDLIQ
+320 EIVPTYDRSSLIL
-333 RAVVN
+333 RAVAN

-358 FHLRSSLVILLS
+358 FHLRSSLVILIS
-370 LPVGILAA
+370 LPIGILAA

-384 QGINANILSLGG
+384 QGINANVLSLGG
-396 IAIAIGTMVDAAIVM
+396 IAIAIGAMVDAAIVM

-419 EKQPPTPSLP
+419 EHAQPRD
-429 HEAGGS
+429 A
-435 QNREADRWRIVQQA
+435 ADRWRIVREA
-449 ATEVGPPLF
+449 SAEVGPPLF
-458 FSLLVITFSFLPV
+458 FSLLIITFSFLPV

-490 YAMAAAA
+490 YAMAAAS
-497 GLAITLVPVLMGWLV
+497 GLSITLVPVLMGWFV

-518 EDRNPLNRLLMAG
+518 EQKNPLNRVLIAA

-549 AGLLTLTAGW
+549 AGSLTLTAWW
-559 PLQRLGVEFMPD
+559 PLHRLGVEFMPD

-579 MPTTFPAVAIGKAV
+579 MPTTFPAIAIGKAT
-593 EIMQQTD
+593 EILQQTD

-609 KRVFGKVGRAE
+609 QRVFGKVGRAE

-636 LQPREQWRPG
+636 LKPREQWRPG
-646 LTTEALIA
+646 LTTADLIA
-654 ELDRVVRLPGLSNA
+654 ELDRTVKLPGLSNA

-694 ADPTVI
+694 GDPAVI
-700 QQVGERLEQVI
+700 QRVGERLEQVI
-711 RAISGA
+711 RAIPGA
-717 ASVYSERVAGGRYVD
+717 TSVYSERVAGGRYVD
-732 VAIDRLAAARL
+732 IAIDRLAAARL
-743 GLNISDVQEVINTA
+743 GLNIGDVQEVINTA
-757 VGGMNITETVEGLER
+757 VGGMNVTETVEGLER

-785 SLERLQALPIIT
+785 SLERLRALPIVT

-804 LSQVAEVSIADGPAM
+804 LSQVADVKITDGPAM

-827 IGVTYVDIQG
+827 TGITYVDIQG

-845 EAQKA
+845 EAQKV
-850 VAEQVTL
+850 VADQVAL

-871 LTRALAKLRVVA
+871 LTRALAKLQVVA
-883 PVTLV
+883 PVTLA

-899 RLGEAVLI
+899 RLGPAVLI
-907 MGTLPFALLGG
+907 MATLPFALLGG

-946 TGVVMLVYLDQAL
+946 TGVVMLVYLDHAL
-959 ARRRETARSEGRA
+959 AKRREAAVGEGRA

-981 VVEGAL
+981 VIEGAL
-987 LRLRPKMMTVATI
+987 LRVRPKMMTVATI

-1010 TGTGSEVMQ
+1010 AGTGSEVMR
-1019 RIAAPMVGGIVS
+1019 RIAAPMVGGMVS
-1031 ATLLTLVVIP
+1031 ATLLTLIVIP
-1041 AVFLLWQG
+1041 AVFLIWQEIVIRRERRGNG
-1049 ALIDRE
+1049 APVV
-1055 NRWRRAGEPFQS
+1055 AQS
-1067 ETKENPS
+1067 

>member
-1 MIAAIIRWSIQNR
+1 MINAIIRWSIHNR
-14 LLVVL
+14 LLVTL
-19 AILLLAGW
+19 LTLLLAGW
-27 GAWSAR
+27 GAYSAR

-41 DLSDVQVIVKTSYP
+41 DLSDVQVIVKTRYP

-144 LVDRAGRH
+144 LVDRSGQH
-152 DLAQLRSLQD
+152 DLAQLRTLQD

-170 SLPGVAEVATVGG
+170 SVDGVSEVATVGG
-183 MVRQYQVVLDPN
+183 MVKQYQVVLDPN

-202 PLAQVRMAIQ
+202 SLSMVRMAIE
-212 NANQEVGGSVMEM
+212 NANREVGGSVIEL

-235 GYLQSVADLRRVPL
+235 GYLQGLADLQQVPL
-249 GVSPAGTPILLGDVA
+249 GVSPAGTPILLTDVA
-264 EIRLGPQLRL
+264 EIRLGPEMRL
-274 GAAELDGEG
+274 GAAELDGAG

-298 LTTID
+298 LRTID
-303 AVKAKLEQLRRG
+303 AVKARLDALRG
-315 LPEGV
+315 SLPPGV
-320 EIVTTYDRSDLIQ
+320 EIVPTYDRSELIL
-333 RAVVN
+333 RAVHN
-338 LRDKLVEEFVVVVI
+338 LGEKLVEEFVVVVI

-358 FHLRSSLVILLS
+358 FHLRSSLVILIS

-419 EKQPPTPSLP
+419 EHARPATGA
-429 HEAGGS
+429 E
-435 QNREADRWRIVQQA
+435 RWRIVEQA
-449 ATEVGPPLF
+449 AGEVGPPLF
-458 FSLLVITFSFLPV
+458 FSLLIITFSFLPV

-490 YAMAAAA
+490 YAMAVSA

-518 EDRNPLNRLLMAG
+518 EQRNPLNRLLMAA
-531 YRPFVALVLR
+531 YRPFVELVLR
-541 HPWPVVLL
+541 HPWPVVIV
-549 AGLLTLTAGW
+549 AGLLTLTALW

-579 MPTTFPAVAIGKAV
+579 MPTTFPAVSIGKAV
-593 EIMQQTD
+593 AILQQTD

-636 LQPREQWRPG
+636 LKPRAEWRPG
-646 LTTEALIA
+646 LSTADLIA
-654 ELDRVVRLPGLSNA
+654 ELDRIVRLPGLSNA

-683 IKTPLGVKVAG
+683 IKTPLGIKVAG
-694 ADPTVI
+694 SDPVVI
-700 QQVGERLEQVI
+700 QQIGERLEQVI
-711 RAISGA
+711 RSIPGA

-743 GLNISDVQEVINTA
+743 GLNIADVQTVIETA
-757 VGGMNITETVEGLER
+757 VGGLNVTETIEGLER
-772 YPVNLRYPQAVRD
+772 YPVNMRYPQAIRD
-785 SLERLQALPIIT
+785 SLEQLRALPIIT

-804 LSQVAEVSIADGPAM
+804 LSQVATVNIADGPAM

-827 IGVTYVDIQG
+827 IGITFVDIQG
-837 RDIGSFVA
+837 RDIGSFIA
-845 EAQKA
+845 EAQRA
-850 VAEQVTL
+850 VAEQVAL

-871 LTRALAKLRVVA
+871 LERALARLQIVA
-883 PVTLV
+883 PITLV
-888 VIFLLLYLSFG
+888 IIFLLLYLSFG

-907 MGTLPFALLGG
+907 MATLPFALLGG

-923 WLDYNLSVAV
+923 LLDYNLSVAV

-959 ARRRETARSEGRA
+959 RRRRDIAQAQGRT
-972 VTLAELREA
+972 VTVVELREA
-981 VVEGAL
+981 LIEGAL

-1010 TGTGSEVMQ
+1010 SGTGSEVMR

-1031 ATLLTLVVIP
+1031 ATVLTLIVIP
-1041 AVFLLWQG
+1041 AAFLLWQRLLIRREQQRRDRTG
-1049 ALIDRE
+1049 AGSLMPPADLE
-1055 NRWRRAGEPFQS
+1055 QRAP
-1067 ETKENPS
+1067 

>member
-1 MIAAIIRWSIQNR
+1 MITAIIRWSIHNR
-14 LLVVL
+14 LLVTL
-19 AILLLAGW
+19 MALLLAGW

-41 DLSDVQVIVKTSYP
+41 DLSDVQVIVKTNYP

-73 LLAVPGAVSVRGYSG
+73 LLAVPGAVTVRGYSG

-111 LEYLSQVAPR
+111 LEYLSQIAPR
-121 LPPQARPALGPDAT
+121 LPPQAQPALGPDAT

-144 LVDRAGRH
+144 LVDRTGRH

-170 SLPGVAEVATVGG
+170 SVDGVAEVATVGG
-183 MVRQYQVVLDPN
+183 MVKQYQVVLDPN
-195 RLRAYGL
+195 RLRAYNL
-202 PLAQVRMAIQ
+202 PLASVRMAIQ
-212 NANQEVGGSVMEM
+212 NANQEVGGSVIEL

-235 GYLQSVADLRRVPL
+235 GYLQRIEDLRRIPL
-249 GVSPAGTPILLGDVA
+249 GVSDTGTPILLDDVA
-264 EIRLGPQLRL
+264 DIRLGPELRR
-274 GAAELDGEG
+274 GAAELNGEG
-283 EVVGGIIVMRSGENA
+283 EVVGGIIMMRAGENA
-298 LTTID
+298 LTTIEG
-303 AVKAKLEQLRRG
+303 VKAKLEQLRRG

-320 EIVTTYDRSDLIQ
+320 DIVPTYDRSDLIL
-333 RAVVN
+333 RAVKN
-338 LRDKLVEEFVVVVI
+338 LGEKLVEEFVVVVI
-352 VCALFL
+352 VCAVFL
-358 FHLRSSLVILLS
+358 FHLRSSLVILIS
-370 LPVGILAA
+370 LPIGILAA

-396 IAIAIGTMVDAAIVM
+396 IAIAIGAMVDAAIVM
-411 VENLHKHL
+411 IENLHKHL
-419 EKQPPTPSLP
+419 EQARPR
-429 HEAGGS
+429 
-435 QNREADRWRIVQQA
+435 NDADHWRIVQQA
-449 ATEVGPPLF
+449 ASEVGPPLF
-458 FSLLVITFSFLPV
+458 FSLLIITFSFLPV

-490 YAMAAAA
+490 YAMAVSA

-518 EDRNPLNRLLMAG
+518 ENSNPLNRLLMAG
-531 YRPFVALVLR
+531 YRPFVSLALH
-541 HPWPVVLL
+541 HPWRVVLL
-549 AGLLTLTAGW
+549 AGLLTLTAWW

-579 MPTTFPAVAIGKAV
+579 MPTTFPAVSIGKAV

-609 KRVFGKVGRAE
+609 RRVFGKVGRAE

-636 LQPREQWRPG
+636 LKPRSEWRPG
-646 LTTEALIA
+646 LTTADLIA
-654 ELDRVVRLPGLSNA
+654 ELDRLVKFPGLSNA

-683 IKTPLGVKVAG
+683 IKTPLGIKVAG
-694 ADPTVI
+694 SDPAVI
-700 QQVGERLEQVI
+700 QQVGEKLEQVI
-711 RAISGA
+711 RTIPGA
-717 ASVYSERVAGGRYVD
+717 ASVFSERVAGGRYVD
-732 VAIDRLAAARL
+732 IAIDRLAAARL
-743 GLNISDVQEVINTA
+743 GLNVNDVQEVINTA
-757 VGGMNITETVEGLER
+757 VGGMNVTETVEGLER

-785 SLERLQALPIIT
+785 SLERLRNLPLVT
-797 PTGAAVP
+797 PTGATVP
-804 LSQVAEVSIADGPAM
+804 LSQVADVKITDGPAM

-827 IGVTYVDIQG
+827 IGVTFVDIQG
-837 RDIGSFVA
+837 RDIGSFIA
-845 EAQKA
+845 EARKA
-850 VAEQVTL
+850 VAEQVVL

-871 LTRALAKLRVVA
+871 MNRALAKLQVVT

-888 VIFLLLYLSFG
+888 IIFLLLYLSFG

-907 MGTLPFALLGG
+907 MATLPFALLGG
-918 VWLLY
+918 IWLLY

-946 TGVVMLVYLDQAL
+946 TGVVMLVYLDQAWV
-959 ARRRETARSEGRA
+959 RRREVAQAEGRN
-972 VTLAELREA
+972 VTLTDLREA
-981 VVEGAL
+981 VIEGAL

-1000 IVGLLPIMYG
+1000 IVGLLPIMHG
-1010 TGTGSEVMQ
+1010 TGTGSEVMR

-1041 AVFLLWQG
+1041 AVYLLWKR
-1049 ALIDRE
+1049 AAIVRE
-1055 NRWRRAGEPFQS
+1055 NRRRALGEPVALQ
-1067 ETKENPS
+1067 P

>member
-14 LLVVL
+14 LLVTL
-19 AILLLAGW
+19 LTLLLAGW
-27 GAWSAR
+27 GTWAAR

-41 DLSDVQVIVKTSYP
+41 DLSDVQVIVKTNYP

-73 LLAVPGAVSVRGYSG
+73 LLAVPGAVTVRGYSG
-88 FGDSFVYVIFADG
+88 FGDSYVYVIFADG

-111 LEYLSQVAPR
+111 LEYLSQIAPR
-121 LPPQARPALGPDAT
+121 LPPQAQPALGPDAT

-144 LVDRAGRH
+144 LVDRSGRH
-152 DLAQLRSLQD
+152 VLAQLRSLQD

-170 SLPGVAEVATVGG
+170 SVDGVSEVATVGG
-183 MVRQYQVVLDPN
+183 MVKQYQVILDPN
-195 RLRAYGL
+195 RLRAYSL
-202 PLAQVRMAIQ
+202 PLAQVRMAIE
-212 NANQEVGGSVMEM
+212 NANREVGGSVIEL
-225 AEAEYMVRSR
+225 AEAEYMVRSH
-235 GYLQSVADLRRVPL
+235 GYLQRIEDLQQIPL
-249 GVSPAGTPILLGDVA
+249 GVSDAGTPILLDDVA
-264 EIRLGPQLRL
+264 EIRLGPELRR

-283 EVVGGIIVMRSGENA
+283 EVVGGIIVMRAGENA
-298 LTTID
+298 VTTIEG
-303 AVKAKLEQLRRG
+303 VKAKLEQLRRG

-320 EIVTTYDRSDLIQ
+320 EIIPTYDRSHLIL
-333 RAVVN
+333 RAVKN
-338 LRDKLVEEFVVVVI
+338 LGEKLVEEFIVVVL

-358 FHLRSSLVILLS
+358 FHLRSSLVILIS
-370 LPVGILAA
+370 LPVGILGA
-378 FAIMRW
+378 FAIMHW

-419 EKQPPTPSLP
+419 EKQTPRD
-429 HEAGGS
+429 EA
-435 QNREADRWRIVQQA
+435 ERWRIVEQA
-449 ATEVGPPLF
+449 ACEVGPPLF
-458 FSLLVITFSFLPV
+458 FSLLVITVSFLPV

-490 YAMAAAA
+490 YAMAVSA

-518 EDRNPLNRLLMAG
+518 EERNPLNRLLMAG
-531 YRPFVALVLR
+531 YRPFVNLVLR

-549 AGLLTLTAGW
+549 AGLLTLTAWW

-579 MPTTFPAVAIGKAV
+579 MPTTFPAVSIGKAV

-600 KLIRAVPEV
+600 KLIRSVPEV
-609 KRVFGKVGRAE
+609 QRVFGKVGRAE

-636 LQPREQWRPG
+636 LKPRAEWRPG
-646 LTTEALIA
+646 LTTEDLIA
-654 ELDRVVRLPGLSNA
+654 ELDRIVKLPGLSNA

-683 IKTPLGVKVAG
+683 IKTPLGIKVAG
-694 ADPTVI
+694 SDPLVI
-700 QQVGERLEQVI
+700 QQIGENLEQVI
-711 RAISGA
+711 RTIPGA
-717 ASVYSERVAGGRYVD
+717 ASVFSERVAGGRYVD
-732 VAIDRLAAARL
+732 IVIDRLAAARL

-757 VGGMNITETVEGLER
+757 VGGMNVTETVEGLER

-785 SLERLQALPIIT
+785 SLEQLRNLPIVT
-797 PTGAAVP
+797 PGGAAVP
-804 LSQVAEVSIADGPAM
+804 LSQVAEVKIADGPAM

-827 IGVTYVDIQG
+827 IGITFVDIQG
-837 RDIGSFVA
+837 RDIGSFIA
-845 EAQKA
+845 EAQRA
-850 VAEQVTL
+850 VAEQVAL

-871 LTRALAKLRVVA
+871 LSRALAKLQVVA
-883 PVTLV
+883 PVTLII
-888 VIFLLLYLSFG
+888 IFLLLYLSFG

-918 VWLLY
+918 IWLLY
-923 WLDYNLSVAV
+923 GLDYNLSVAV

-946 TGVVMLVYLDQAL
+946 TGVIMLVYLDQAWS
-959 ARRRETARSEGRA
+959 RRRVAAQAAGRN
-972 VTLAELREA
+972 VTVAELREA
-981 VVEGAL
+981 VIEGAL

-1010 TGTGSEVMQ
+1010 VGTGSEVMK
-1019 RIAAPMVGGIVS
+1019 RIAAPMIGGIVS

-1041 AVFLLWQG
+1041 AVYLIWQEQV
-1049 ALIDRE
+1049 ISRE
-1055 NRWRRAGEPFQS
+1055 NRRVA
-1067 ETKENPS
+1067 PSLS

>member
-1 MIAAIIRWSIQNR
+1 MIAAIIRWSIHNR
-14 LLVVL
+14 LLVALL
-19 AILLLAGW
+19 ALLLAGW

-41 DLSDVQVIVKTSYP
+41 DLSDVQVIVKTNYP

-73 LLAVPGAVSVRGYSG
+73 LLAVPGAVTVRGYSG
-88 FGDSFVYVIFADG
+88 FGDSYVYVIFADG

-111 LEYLSQVAPR
+111 LEYLSQIAPR
-121 LPPQARPALGPDAT
+121 LPPQAQPALGPDAT

-144 LVDRAGRH
+144 LTDRSGRH

-170 SLPGVAEVATVGG
+170 SVPGVAEVATVGG
-183 MVRQYQVVLDPN
+183 MVKQYQVILDPN
-195 RLRAYGL
+195 RLRAYNL
-202 PLAQVRMAIQ
+202 PLAQVRMSIQ
-212 NANQEVGGSVMEM
+212 NANQEVGGSVIEL

-235 GYLQSVADLRRVPL
+235 GYLQRIDDLRQIPL
-249 GVSPAGTPILLGDVA
+249 GVSAAGTPILLDDVA
-264 EIRLGPQLRL
+264 EIRLGPELRR

-283 EVVGGIIVMRSGENA
+283 EVVGGIIVMRAGENA
-298 LTTID
+298 LTTIEG
-303 AVKAKLEQLRRG
+303 VKAKLEQLRRG

-320 EIVTTYDRSDLIQ
+320 EIVPTYDRSELIV
-333 RAVVN
+333 RAVKN
-338 LRDKLVEEFVVVVI
+338 LGEKLVEEFIVVVI

-358 FHLRSSLVILLS
+358 FHLRSSLVIVIS

-419 EKQPPTPSLP
+419 EQQTPRD
-429 HEAGGS
+429 AA
-435 QNREADRWRIVQQA
+435 QRWRIVEQA
-449 ATEVGPPLF
+449 ACEVGPPLF
-458 FSLLVITFSFLPV
+458 FSLLVITVSFLPV
-471 FALEAQEGRLFAP
+471 FALEAQEGRLFTP

-490 YAMAAAA
+490 YAMAVSA

-518 EDRNPLNRLLMAG
+518 EARNPLNRLLMAG
-531 YRPFVALVLR
+531 YRPFVNLVLR

-549 AGLLTLTAGW
+549 AGLLTLTAWW

-579 MPTTFPAVAIGKAV
+579 MPTTFPAVSIGKAV

-600 KLIRAVPEV
+600 KLIRSVPEV
-609 KRVFGKVGRAE
+609 QRVFGKVGRAE

-636 LQPREQWRPG
+636 LKPRTEWRPG
-646 LTTEALIA
+646 LTTEDLIA
-654 ELDRVVRLPGLSNA
+654 ELDRIVKLPGVSNA

-694 ADPTVI
+694 SDPAVI
-700 QQVGERLEQVI
+700 QQIGEKLEPVI
-711 RAISGA
+711 RAIPGA

-732 VAIDRLAAARL
+732 IVIDRLAAARL

-757 VGGMNITETVEGLER
+757 VGGMNVSETVEGLER
-772 YPVNLRYPQAVRD
+772 YPVNLRYPQALRD
-785 SLERLQALPIIT
+785 SLEQLRNLPIIT
-797 PTGAAVP
+797 PGGATVP
-804 LSQVAEVSIADGPAM
+804 LSQVAAVNIVDGPAM

-827 IGVTYVDIQG
+827 IGITFVDIQG
-837 RDIGSFVA
+837 RDIGSFIA
-845 EAQKA
+845 EAQQA
-850 VAEQVTL
+850 VAEQVGL

-871 LTRALAKLRVVA
+871 LNRALAKLQVVA

-888 VIFLLLYLSFG
+888 IIFLLLYLSFG

-923 WLDYNLSVAV
+923 VLDYNLSVAV

-946 TGVVMLVYLDQAL
+946 TGVIMLVYLDQAL
-959 ARRRETARSEGRA
+959 ARRRQAARAAGRS
-972 VTLAELREA
+972 VTLTELREA
-981 VVEGAL
+981 VIEGAL

-1010 TGTGSEVMQ
+1010 VGTGSEVMQ

-1041 AVFLLWQG
+1041 AVYLIWQG
-1049 ALIDRE
+1049 WVIRQ
-1055 NRWRRAGEPFQS
+1055 QS
-1067 ETKENPS
+1067 SQPIESYPQ

>member
-1 MIAAIIRWSIQNR
+1 MIAAIIRWSIHNR
-14 LLVVL
+14 LLVAL
-19 AILLLAGW
+19 MALLLAGW

-41 DLSDVQVIVKTSYP
+41 DLSDVQVIVKTNYP

-73 LLAVPGAVSVRGYSG
+73 LLAVPGAVTVRGYSG

-111 LEYLSQVAPR
+111 LEYLSQIAPR
-121 LPPQARPALGPDAT
+121 LPPQAQPALGPDAT

-144 LVDRAGRH
+144 LVDRTGRH

-170 SLPGVAEVATVGG
+170 SVDGVAEVATVGG
-183 MVRQYQVVLDPN
+183 MVKQYQVVLDPN
-195 RLRAYGL
+195 RLRAYNL
-202 PLAQVRMAIQ
+202 PLASVRMAIQ
-212 NANQEVGGSVMEM
+212 NANQEVGGSVIEL

-235 GYLQSVADLRRVPL
+235 GYLQRIEDLRRIPL
-249 GVSPAGTPILLGDVA
+249 GVSDTGTPILLDDVA
-264 EIRLGPQLRL
+264 DIRLGPELRR

-283 EVVGGIIVMRSGENA
+283 EVVGGIIMMRAGENA
-298 LTTID
+298 LTTIEG
-303 AVKAKLEQLRRG
+303 VKAKLEQLRRG

-320 EIVTTYDRSDLIQ
+320 DIVPTYDRSDLIL
-333 RAVVN
+333 RAVKN
-338 LRDKLVEEFVVVVI
+338 LGEKLVEEFVVVVI
-352 VCALFL
+352 VCAVFL
-358 FHLRSSLVILLS
+358 FHLRSSLVILIS
-370 LPVGILAA
+370 LPIGILAA

-396 IAIAIGTMVDAAIVM
+396 IAIAIGAMVDAAIVM
-411 VENLHKHL
+411 IENLHKHL
-419 EKQPPTPSLP
+419 EHARPQD
-429 HEAGGS
+429 EA
-435 QNREADRWRIVQQA
+435 EHWRIIQQA
-449 ATEVGPPLF
+449 SCEVGPPLF
-458 FSLLVITFSFLPV
+458 FSLLIITFSFLPV

-490 YAMAAAA
+490 YAMAVSA

-518 EDRNPLNRLLMAG
+518 ENSNPLNRLLMAG
-531 YRPFVALVLR
+531 YRPFVSLALH
-541 HPWPVVLL
+541 HPWRVVLL
-549 AGLLTLTAGW
+549 AGLLTLTAWW

-579 MPTTFPAVAIGKAV
+579 MPTTFPAVSIGKAV

-609 KRVFGKVGRAE
+609 RRVFGKVGRAE

-636 LQPREQWRPG
+636 LKPRSEWRPG
-646 LTTEALIA
+646 LTTADLIA
-654 ELDRVVRLPGLSNA
+654 ELDRLVKFPGLSNA

-683 IKTPLGVKVAG
+683 IKTPLGIKVAG
-694 ADPTVI
+694 SDPAVI
-700 QQVGERLEQVI
+700 QQIGEKLEQVI
-711 RAISGA
+711 RTIPGA
-717 ASVYSERVAGGRYVD
+717 ASVFSERVAGGRYVD
-732 VAIDRLAAARL
+732 IAIDRLAAARL
-743 GLNISDVQEVINTA
+743 GLNVNDVQEVINTA
-757 VGGMNITETVEGLER
+757 VGGMDVTETVEGLER

-785 SLERLQALPIIT
+785 SLERLRNLPLVT
-797 PTGAAVP
+797 PTGATVP
-804 LSQVAEVSIADGPAM
+804 LSQVADVKITDGPAM

-827 IGVTYVDIQG
+827 IGVTFVDIQG
-837 RDIGSFVA
+837 RDIGSFIA
-845 EAQKA
+845 EARKA
-850 VAEQVTL
+850 VAEQVVL

-871 LTRALAKLRVVA
+871 MNRALAKLQVVT

-888 VIFLLLYLSFG
+888 IIFLLLYLSFG

-907 MGTLPFALLGG
+907 MATLPFALLGG
-918 VWLLY
+918 IWLLY

-946 TGVVMLVYLDQAL
+946 TGVVMLVYLDQAWV
-959 ARRRETARSEGRA
+959 RRREVAQAEGRN
-972 VTLAELREA
+972 VTLTDLREA
-981 VVEGAL
+981 VIEGAL

-1000 IVGLLPIMYG
+1000 IVGLLPIMHG
-1010 TGTGSEVMQ
+1010 TGTGSEVMR

-1041 AVFLLWQG
+1041 AVYLLWKR
-1049 ALIDRE
+1049 AAIVRE
-1055 NRWRRAGEPFQS
+1055 NRRRALGEPVALQ
-1067 ETKENPS
+1067 P

>member
-1 MIAAIIRWSIQNR
+1 MIAAIIRWSIHNR
-14 LLVVL
+14 LLVAL
-19 AILLLAGW
+19 MALLLAGW

-41 DLSDVQVIVKTSYP
+41 DLSDVQVIVKTNYP

-73 LLAVPGAVSVRGYSG
+73 LLAVPGAVTVRGYSG

-111 LEYLSQVAPR
+111 LEYLSQIAPR
-121 LPPQARPALGPDAT
+121 LPPQAQPALGPDAT

-144 LVDRAGRH
+144 LVDRTGRH

-170 SLPGVAEVATVGG
+170 SVDGVAEVATVGG
-183 MVRQYQVVLDPN
+183 MVKQYQVVLDPN
-195 RLRAYGL
+195 RLRAYNL
-202 PLAQVRMAIQ
+202 PLASVRMAIQ
-212 NANQEVGGSVMEM
+212 NANQEVGGSVIEL

-235 GYLQSVADLRRVPL
+235 GYLQRIEDLRRIPL
-249 GVSPAGTPILLGDVA
+249 GVSDTGTPILLDDVA
-264 EIRLGPQLRL
+264 DIRLGPELRR

-283 EVVGGIIVMRSGENA
+283 EVVGGIIMMRAGENA
-298 LTTID
+298 LTTIEG
-303 AVKAKLEQLRRG
+303 VKAKLEQLRRG

-320 EIVTTYDRSDLIQ
+320 DIVPTYDRSDLIL
-333 RAVVN
+333 RAVRN
-338 LRDKLVEEFVVVVI
+338 LGEKLVEEFVVVVI
-352 VCALFL
+352 VCAVFL
-358 FHLRSSLVILLS
+358 FHLRSSLVILIS
-370 LPVGILAA
+370 LPIGILAA

-396 IAIAIGTMVDAAIVM
+396 IAIAIGAMVDAAIVM
-411 VENLHKHL
+411 IENLHKHL
-419 EKQPPTPSLP
+419 EQARPR
-429 HEAGGS
+429 
-435 QNREADRWRIVQQA
+435 NDADHWRIVQQA
-449 ATEVGPPLF
+449 ASEVGPPLF
-458 FSLLVITFSFLPV
+458 FSLLIITFSFLPV

-490 YAMAAAA
+490 YAMAVSA

-518 EDRNPLNRLLMAG
+518 ENSNPLNRLLMAG
-531 YRPFVALVLR
+531 YRPFVSLALH
-541 HPWPVVLL
+541 HPWRVVLL
-549 AGLLTLTAGW
+549 AGLLTLTAWW

-579 MPTTFPAVAIGKAV
+579 MPTTFPAVSIGKAV

-609 KRVFGKVGRAE
+609 RRVFGKVGRAE

-636 LQPREQWRPG
+636 LKPRSEWRPG
-646 LTTEALIA
+646 LTTADLIA
-654 ELDRVVRLPGLSNA
+654 ELDRLVKFPGLSNA

-683 IKTPLGVKVAG
+683 IKTPLGIKVAG
-694 ADPTVI
+694 SDPAVI
-700 QQVGERLEQVI
+700 QQVGEKLEQVI
-711 RAISGA
+711 RTIPGA
-717 ASVYSERVAGGRYVD
+717 ASVFSERVAGGRYVD
-732 VAIDRLAAARL
+732 IAIDRLAAARL
-743 GLNISDVQEVINTA
+743 GLNVNDVQEVINTA
-757 VGGMNITETVEGLER
+757 VGGMNVTETVEGLER

-785 SLERLQALPIIT
+785 SLERLRNLPLVT
-797 PTGAAVP
+797 PTGATVP
-804 LSQVAEVSIADGPAM
+804 LSQVADVKITDGPAM

-827 IGVTYVDIQG
+827 IGVTFVDIQG
-837 RDIGSFVA
+837 RDIGSFIA
-845 EAQKA
+845 EARKA
-850 VAEQVTL
+850 VAEQVVL

-871 LTRALAKLRVVA
+871 MNRALAKLQIVT

-888 VIFLLLYLSFG
+888 IIFLLLYLSFG

-907 MGTLPFALLGG
+907 MATLPFALLGG
-918 VWLLY
+918 IWLLY

-946 TGVVMLVYLDQAL
+946 TGVVMLVYLDQAWV
-959 ARRRETARSEGRA
+959 RRREVAQAEGRN
-972 VTLAELREA
+972 VTLTDLREA
-981 VVEGAL
+981 VIEGAL

-1000 IVGLLPIMYG
+1000 IVGLLPIMHG
-1010 TGTGSEVMQ
+1010 TGTGSEVMR

-1041 AVFLLWQG
+1041 AVYLLWKR
-1049 ALIDRE
+1049 AAIVRE
-1055 NRWRRAGEPFQS
+1055 NRRRALGEPVALQ
-1067 ETKENPS
+1067 P

>member
-1 MIAAIIRWSIQNR
+1 MIAAIIRWSIDNR
-14 LLVVL
+14 VLV
-19 AILLLAGW
+19 LLLAVLLTGW

-41 DLSDVQVIVKTSYP
+41 DLSDVQVIVKTNYP

-73 LLAVPGAVSVRGYSG
+73 LLAVPGAVTVRGYSG
-88 FGDSFVYVIFADG
+88 FGDSYVYVIFEDG

-111 LEYLSQVAPR
+111 LEYLSQIAPR
-121 LPPQARPALGPDAT
+121 LPPQAQPALGPDAT

-144 LVDRAGRH
+144 LVDRSGQH

-170 SLPGVAEVATVGG
+170 SVPGVAEVATVGG
-183 MVRQYQVVLDPN
+183 MVKQYQIILDPN
-195 RLRAYGL
+195 RLRAYNL
-202 PLAQVRMAIQ
+202 PLSQVRMAIE
-212 NANQEVGGSVMEM
+212 NANQEVGGSVIEM

-235 GYLQSVADLRRVPL
+235 GYLRGITDLQQVPL
-249 GVSPAGTPILLGDVA
+249 GVNDTGTPILLGDVA
-264 EIRLGPQLRL
+264 HIRLGPELRR

-283 EVVGGIIVMRSGENA
+283 EVVGGIIIMRAGENA
-298 LTTID
+298 LTTI
-303 AVKAKLEQLRRG
+303 AGVKAKLEQLQHG
-315 LPEGV
+315 LPDGV
-320 EIVTTYDRSDLIQ
+320 EMVPTYDRSDLIL
-333 RAVVN
+333 RAVKN
-338 LRDKLVEEFVVVVI
+338 LGEKLVEELVVVVI

-358 FHLRSSLVILLS
+358 FHLRSSLVILIS
-370 LPVGILAA
+370 LPIGILAA
-378 FAIMRW
+378 FAIMHW

-419 EKQPPTPSLP
+419 EKATPRDA
-429 HEAGGS
+429 E
-435 QNREADRWRIVQQA
+435 ERWRIVQQA
-449 ATEVGPPLF
+449 ASEVGPPLF
-458 FSLLVITFSFLPV
+458 FSLLVVTVSFLPI

-512 RGRILP
+512 RGHILP
-518 EDRNPLNRLLMAG
+518 EDRNPLNHLLMAA
-531 YRPFVALVLR
+531 YRPFVNLVLR
-541 HPWPVVLL
+541 HPWPIVIL
-549 AGLLTLTAGW
+549 AGLLTLTAWW

-579 MPTTFPAVAIGKAV
+579 MPTTFPAVSIGKAV

-600 KLIRAVPEV
+600 KLIRTVPEV
-609 KRVFGKVGRAE
+609 QRVFGKVGRAE

-636 LQPREQWRPG
+636 LKPRSEWRPG
-646 LTTEALIA
+646 LTTDNLIA
-654 ELDRVVRLPGLSNA
+654 ELDRVVKLPGVSNA

-683 IKTPLGVKVAG
+683 IKTPLGIKVAG
-694 ADPTVI
+694 SDPVVI
-700 QQVGERLEQVI
+700 QQIGEKLEQVI
-711 RAISGA
+711 RTIPGA

-732 VAIDRLAAARL
+732 IVIDRLESARL
-743 GLNISDVQEVINTA
+743 GLNISDVQAVINIA
-757 VGGMNITETVEGLER
+757 VGGMNVTETVEGLER

-785 SLERLQALPIIT
+785 SLEQLRNLPVVT
-797 PTGAAVP
+797 PTGATVP
-804 LSQVAEVSIADGPAM
+804 LSQVAAVNIADGPAM

-827 IGVTYVDIQG
+827 IGITFVDIQG
-837 RDIGSFVA
+837 RDIGSFIA
-845 EAQKA
+845 EAQRA

-857 PAGYSLRWSGQYEY
+857 PAGYALRWSGQYEY
-871 LTRALAKLRVVA
+871 LQRALAKLQIVA

-888 VIFLLLYLSFG
+888 IIFLLLYLSFG

-923 WLDYNLSVAV
+923 GLGYNLSVAV

-959 ARRRETARSEGRA
+959 ARRREAAQIAGRR
-972 VTLAELREA
+972 VTRDDVREA
-981 VVEGAL
+981 VLEGAV

-1010 TGTGSEVMQ
+1010 VGTGSEVMQ
-1019 RIAAPMVGGIVS
+1019 RIAAPMIGGIVS

-1041 AVFLLWQG
+1041 AVYLIWQSR
-1049 ALIDRE
+1049 LIGK
-1055 NRWRRAGEPFQS
+1055 AV
-1067 ETKENPS
+1067 ETTPLKPET

>member
-1 MIAAIIRWSIQNR
+1 MIAAVIRWSIHNR
-14 LLVVL
+14 LLVTL
-19 AILLLAGW
+19 AALLLAGW
-27 GAWSAR
+27 GAYSAR

-63 SQVTYPLATA
+63 SQVTYPLATVF
-73 LLAVPGAVSVRGYSG
+73 LAVPGAVSVRGYSG
-88 FGDSFVYVIFADG
+88 FGDSFIYVIFADG

-121 LPPQARPALGPDAT
+121 LPPQAQPALGPDAT
-135 GVGWVYEYA
+135 GVGWIYEYA
-144 LVDRAGRH
+144 LVDRSGRH

-162 WFLKYELQ
+162 WFLKFELQ
-170 SLPGVAEVATVGG
+170 SVDGVAEVATVGG
-183 MVRQYQVVLDPN
+183 MVKQYQVVLDPN
-195 RLRAYGL
+195 LLRAYGL
-202 PLAQVRMAIQ
+202 PLSQVRMAIQ
-212 NANQEVGGSVMEM
+212 NANQEVGGSVIEM

-235 GYLQSVADLRRVPL
+235 GYLQTVEDLRRVPL

-264 EIRLGPQLRL
+264 EVRIGPQLRL

-298 LTTID
+298 LTTIE

-320 EIVTTYDRSDLIQ
+320 EIVPTYDRSGLIT

-358 FHLRSSLVILLS
+358 FHIRSSLVILIS
-370 LPVGILAA
+370 LPIGILAA

-419 EKQPPTPSLP
+419 EHEQP
-429 HEAGGS
+429 
-435 QNREADRWRIVQQA
+435 RDEADRWRIVQQA
-449 ATEVGPPLF
+449 ASEVGPPLF

-512 RGRILP
+512 RGRILA

-531 YRPFVALVLR
+531 YRPFVDLVLR

-549 AGLLTLTAGW
+549 AGLLTLTAWW

-600 KLIRAVPEV
+600 KLIRTVPEV
-609 KRVFGKVGRAE
+609 ERVFGKVGRAE

-636 LQPREQWRPG
+636 LRPRAEWRPG
-646 LTTEALIA
+646 LTTADLIA
-654 ELDRVVRLPGLSNA
+654 ELDRIVKLPGLSNA

-694 ADPTVI
+694 ADPMVI
-700 QQVGERLEQVI
+700 QEVGERLEQVI
-711 RAISGA
+711 RAIPGA
-717 ASVYSERVAGGRYVD
+717 TSVYSERVAGGRYVD

-743 GLNISDVQEVINTA
+743 GLNVGDVQEVINTA
-757 VGGMNITETVEGLER
+757 VGGMNVTETVEGLER

-785 SLERLQALPIIT
+785 SLERLRALPIVT

-804 LSQVAEVSIADGPAM
+804 LSQVAEVKITDGPAM

-827 IGVTYVDIQG
+827 IGITYVDVQG

-845 EAQKA
+845 GAQKA
-850 VAEQVTL
+850 VAEQVAL

-871 LTRALAKLRVVA
+871 LTRALAKLQIVA
-883 PVTLV
+883 PVTLA

-907 MGTLPFALLGG
+907 MGTLPFSLLGG

-959 ARRRETARSEGRA
+959 ARRKETARLEGRA
-972 VTLAELREA
+972 VTLTELREA

-1010 TGTGSEVMQ
+1010 AGTGSEVMQ

-1041 AVFLLWQG
+1041 AVFLIWQE
-1049 ALIDRE
+1049 IVIRRE
-1055 NRWRRAGEPFQS
+1055 NRRTVAPVAVEP
-1067 ETKENPS
+1067 